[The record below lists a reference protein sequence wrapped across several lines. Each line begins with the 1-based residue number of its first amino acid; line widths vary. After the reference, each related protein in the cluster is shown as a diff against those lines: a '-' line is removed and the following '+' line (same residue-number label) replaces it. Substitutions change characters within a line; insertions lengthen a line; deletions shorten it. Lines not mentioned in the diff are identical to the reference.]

1 MTATATK
8 EKKGKKSPKSAVPAT
23 PATPAKPILGV
34 DLKGELLDIAIDRI
48 IDPKGQADR
57 LPRPGDAEA
66 IEQLSRSMAECGQLQ
81 PVMLERLSDGRFCR
95 VFGRRRLAAARL
107 LGWSTIRASVVPPL
121 PDDVRRTIVA
131 IENVQRQDLTPAE
144 ETLAVDE
151 LMELQAIPAARQMGQ
166 PMGPE
171 CGAWAGKTASQATS
185 FDGLPPSTSEQARKA
200 LSHDALLDHRVRR
213 IASEM
218 VAAML
223 GKSPQWVRDRL
234 YIGRL
239 GDAAK
244 KLVLQGKLPLAHA
257 REISKLAD
265 EKQRNE
271 LAKDYA
277 AGGSDSVSDVEAG
290 PLEELQFEVRR
301 SVFSLDVV
309 PWQRHVAFAGR
320 QPCEGCQFNSA
331 TQPGLFEGGGEVSV
345 NMIGGRGTY
354 DADKASDVAVGICTK
369 PDCYQ
374 VKLRAA
380 KGAISA
386 AAKRIVDGEKKPS
399 EAKVPEFVER
409 RALEK
414 KVRDRRASA
423 KVRAKRPISEGTA
436 SKKPTVSEKEAQERH
451 LAISKYNDAIRE
463 WARKKVEPEMV
474 KKVLATPGLFTILK
488 MITATKLYQ
497 ATEHWQNSKATKAA
511 EAPGLQRLLKFLEKP
526 DWKGIVEIEKEC
538 GRRFGLIEPHSDGV
552 SGMAERFAK
561 AMGIDVDDPPVLE
574 DFLPKPK
581 GAVTPK
587 ASPATKPKKSRRA
600 PASKSDSDVED
611 DE

>member
-8 EKKGKKSPKSAVPAT
+8 EKKGKMSPKPAAPST
-23 PATPAKPILGV
+23 PATPSKPILGV

-48 IDPKGQADR
+48 VDPKGQADR
-57 LPRPGDAEA
+57 LPRPGDTEA

-121 PDDVRRTIVA
+121 PEDVRRTIVA

-144 ETLAVDE
+144 ETLAIDE

-171 CGAWAGKTASQATS
+171 CGAWAGRTVSQS
-185 FDGLPPSTSEQARKA
+185 LPPGTDEQARKA

-265 EKQRNE
+265 EKRRNE

-277 AGGSDSVSDVEAG
+277 AGGSDSISDVEAG
-290 PLEELQFEVRR
+290 PLVELQLEVRR

-320 QPCEGCQFNSA
+320 QPCDGCRFNSA
-331 TQPGLFEGGGEVSV
+331 TQPGLFEGGGQVSL

-354 DADKASDVAVGICTK
+354 DADKASEIESGICTK

-380 KGAISA
+380 KSAIAA
-386 AAKRIVDGEKKPS
+386 AAKCIVDGEKKPS
-399 EAKVPEFVER
+399 EAKVPEFVEK

-423 KVRAKRPISEGTA
+423 KVRARRPISEGSA
-436 SKKPTVSEKEAQERH
+436 SKKPTVTEKEAEALNFAVSQYNA
-451 LAISKYNDAIRE
+451 AIQD
-463 WARKKVEPEMV
+463 WVRKKVEPEIV
-474 KKVLATPGLFTILK
+474 RKVLATPGLFTIYM
-488 MITATKLYQ
+488 MIRATKLYD
-497 ATEHWQNSKATKAA
+497 ATEHYDIKKATKAA

-526 DWKGIVEIEKEC
+526 GWKGVLEIEKEC
-538 GRRFGLIEPHSDGV
+538 GRRFGLIDAYGDGK
-552 SGMAERFAK
+552 SGMAEKFAK
-561 AMGIDVDDPPVLE
+561 AMGIDADDPPVLE
-574 DFLPKPK
+574 DFMPKPK
-581 GAVTPK
+581 GADTPK
-587 ASPATKPKKSRRA
+587 ASPAAKPKKSRRA
-600 PASKSDSDVED
+600 SASESDSEED